1 MSILPFGPLDIQ
13 TLEAKVDLLQKDVK
27 TNASAITRTTEM
39 LKANENQTG
48 GMISRTEHQRT
59 LHQMEEKIKRSF
71 KSMDARLASEILV
84 QNKQRENLPSVIET
98 KLTLLR
104 KYFTSRYYPLH
115 QALSLHFKIH
125 PKRVYLP
132 AYEIGAE
139 ANPAHFAPVI
149 TREITM
155 LEIKELRLNDAA
167 FVLSNTKW
175 TYAKLV
181 EKNK

>member
-1 MSILPFGPLDIQ
+1 M
-13 TLEAKVDLLQKDVK
+13 DV
-27 TNASAITRTTEM
+27 
-39 LKANENQTG
+39 
-48 GMISRTEHQRT
+48 
-59 LHQMEEKIKRSF
+59 
-71 KSMDARLASEILV
+71 RLASEILV

-132 AYEIGAE
+132 AYEVGAE

-167 FVLSNTKW
+167 FVLSNMKW

-181 EKNK
+181 EKNKQDGTFTFKFQMGQDLIAEIQATSDGEWNLLSRTIRMIKQY